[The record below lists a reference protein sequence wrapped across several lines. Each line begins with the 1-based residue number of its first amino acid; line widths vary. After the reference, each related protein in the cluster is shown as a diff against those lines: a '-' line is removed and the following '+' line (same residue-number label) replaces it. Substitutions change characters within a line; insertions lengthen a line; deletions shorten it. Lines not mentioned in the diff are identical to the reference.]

1 MSQEFV
7 AGDDY
12 EPDPVFV
19 HSWYEALV
27 IVSLFTFFMFWTV
40 GVSFVTGL
48 EQNYLPANG
57 KPLELVWGMPSWVF
71 YGIFLPWMVV
81 NLIGIWFCFFFMK
94 DDDLD
99 ADDFEASARVTSSS
113 DSEEVRG

>member
-27 IVSLFTFFMFWTV
+27 IVSMFGLFMFWTV
-40 GVSFVTGL
+40 GVSFVMGL
-48 EQNYLPANG
+48 EQDYLLADG
-57 KPLELVWGMPSWVF
+57 QPLRLVWGMPSWVF

-81 NLIGIWFCFFFMK
+81 NLIGVWFCFFFMK

-99 ADDFEASARVTSSS
+99 AEGSTTAPQADSSES
-113 DSEEVRG
+113 DEVQG